1 MRIAID
7 CGHTLSSSDTG
18 AEALGK
24 REQNL
29 TRELGNVVINK
40 LIALGN
46 TVIDCTID
54 NCSSLEES
62 LSYRYNKANNNNVD
76 IFISIHFNA
85 GGGYGTEIYTYK
97 GKKLE
102 EAINILNDM
111 SLLGFKNR
119 GIKDGSSLAVIRNT
133 NATAILV
140 EVAFID
146 TVSDMAL
153 YDLLGAEAIGDVIAS
168 RINKS
173 KLEVEEEEEEGNK
186 DNKIKI
192 NELKRGWIVRLQEEC
207 NKQGFSSQ
215 IVDGI
220 SGENTLKGCPAIK
233 YGAIGDITKLF
244 QEKLVSLGYN
254 TNGIDGVFGYGT
266 KNAVSKFQKDNGL
279 LVDGIAGKNTWRKI
293 IYM

>member
-7 CGHTLSSSDTG
+7 CGHTLSGSDTG
-18 AEALGK
+18 AEALGR

-40 LIALGN
+40 LRALGN

-54 NCSSLEES
+54 NCSSLGES

-85 GGGYGTEIYTYK
+85 GGGYGTEIYTHN

-111 SLLGFKNR
+111 SSLGFKNR
-119 GIKDGSSLAVIRNT
+119 GIKNGSSLAVIRNT
-133 NATAILV
+133 KATAILV

-146 TVSDMAL
+146 TVSDMDL
-153 YDLLGAEAIGDVIAS
+153 YDLLGAEAIGNVIAS
-168 RINKS
+168 RINK
-173 KLEVEEEEEEGNK
+173 KTLEVEESNK
-186 DNKIKI
+186 DNKSKI
-192 NELKRGWIVRLQEEC
+192 NELKKGWLIRLQEEC

-220 SGENTLKGCPAIK
+220 PGGNTLKGCPTIR
-233 YGAIGDITKLF
+233 YGTIGDITKLF
-244 QEKLVSLGYN
+244 QERLVSLGYN
-254 TNGIDGVFGYGT
+254 TNGVDGVFGYGT

-279 LVDGIAGKNTWRKI
+279 LVDGIVGKNTWRKI